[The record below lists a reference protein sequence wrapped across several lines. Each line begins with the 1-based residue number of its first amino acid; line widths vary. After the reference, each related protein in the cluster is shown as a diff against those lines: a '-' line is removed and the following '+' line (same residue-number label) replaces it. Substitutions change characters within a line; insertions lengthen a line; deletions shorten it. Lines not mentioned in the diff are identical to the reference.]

1 MLLPTE
7 VGGNLTPLGGLPL
20 DYLCMVRMLAQPL
33 LCPCYQGIE
42 GLCAD
47 IPLQLGLAL
56 AALYPVDGIAAVAID
71 FHVPTLLADKCKSSD
86 EIIQA
91 CYYFVRDEI
100 SHTYDS
106 NFTVIT
112 ISASDVL
119 EARTGISYSKANLL
133 AALLR
138 ANNFYTG
145 FCYVRLKHKGGKLA
159 MHALNAVYHPDLKK
173 WIRLDARGNK
183 YGGFNADYTHPES
196 QMGHEIDSAA
206 GEYVFNDLIAVPLP
220 STMRI
225 LENSTNFLKMYF
237 NDMPDYDD

>member
-1 MLLPTE
+1 MQLIQRNKDSAYLQYDKY
-7 VGGNLTPLGGLPL
+7 V
-20 DYLCMVRMLAQPL
+20 DYDNPIVAAKAKELA
-33 LCPCYQGIE
+33 E
-42 GLCAD
+42 G
-47 IPLQLGLAL
+47 
-56 AALYPVDGIAAVAID
+56 
-71 FHVPTLLADKCKSSD
+71 CKSSD

-106 NFTVIT
+106 NFTIIT

-119 EARTGISYSKANLL
+119 KARTGISYSKANLL
-133 AALLR
+133 A
-138 ANNFYTG
+138 
-145 FCYVRLKHKGGKLA
+145 
-159 MHALNAVYHPDLKK
+159 
-173 WIRLDARGNK
+173 
-183 YGGFNADYTHPES
+183 

-237 NDMPDYDD
+237 NDMPDYDA

>member
-1 MLLPTE
+1 MQLIQRNKDSAYLQYDKY
-7 VGGNLTPLGGLPL
+7 V
-20 DYLCMVRMLAQPL
+20 DYDNPIVAAKAKELA
-33 LCPCYQGIE
+33 E
-42 GLCAD
+42 G
-47 IPLQLGLAL
+47 
-56 AALYPVDGIAAVAID
+56 
-71 FHVPTLLADKCKSSD
+71 CKSSD

-106 NFTVIT
+106 NFTIIT

-119 EARTGISYSKANLL
+119 KARTGISYSKANLL

-145 FCYVRLKHKGGKLA
+145 FCYIRIKHKGGKLA

-183 YGGFNADYTHPES
+183 YDGFNADYTHNET

-237 NDMPDYDD
+237 NDMPDYDA

>member
-1 MLLPTE
+1 MQLIQRNKDSAYLQYDKY
-7 VGGNLTPLGGLPL
+7 V
-20 DYLCMVRMLAQPL
+20 DYDNPIVAAKAKELA
-33 LCPCYQGIE
+33 E
-42 GLCAD
+42 G
-47 IPLQLGLAL
+47 
-56 AALYPVDGIAAVAID
+56 
-71 FHVPTLLADKCKSSD
+71 CKSSD

-91 CYYFVRDEI
+91 CYYFVRDRI

-106 NFTVIT
+106 NFSVIT

-119 EARTGISYSKANLL
+119 KARTGISYSKANLL

-145 FCYVRLKHKGGKLA
+145 FCYIRIKHKGGKLA

-183 YGGFNADYTHPES
+183 YGGFNADYTHNET

-220 STMRI
+220 TTMRI

-237 NDMPDYDD
+237 NDMPDYDA